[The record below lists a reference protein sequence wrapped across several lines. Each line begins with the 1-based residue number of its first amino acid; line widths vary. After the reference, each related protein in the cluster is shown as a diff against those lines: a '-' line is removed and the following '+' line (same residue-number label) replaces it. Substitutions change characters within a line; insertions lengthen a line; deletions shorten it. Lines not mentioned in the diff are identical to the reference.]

1 MQDRPN
7 KPKNNRLSLGAI
19 AGIVAAALVIGG
31 GASWLAYR
39 TLTASQTPLQPTI
52 SQGDHSPEKPQS
64 NEESV
69 QIYWLGDRGQ
79 HLELLPASIAV
90 QKSATQQEKVEIAL
104 KTLLS
109 GQTSSSESTAIPEG
123 TKLLGVTTEKDGVR
137 VNLSKEF
144 TTGGGSASMTGR
156 LGQII
161 YTATSLEPNTQVWID
176 VEGQPLELLGEG
188 EGLIVDQPMTR
199 QNFEENFEL

>member
-19 AGIVAAALVIGG
+19 AGIVVAALVIGG

-39 TLTASQTPLQPTI
+39 TLTASQTPSQPTI
-52 SQGDHSPEKPQS
+52 TKGDGAPEKPQAT
-64 NEESV
+64 EESV

-79 HLELLPASIAV
+79 HLELLPASISI
-90 QKSATQQEKVEIAL
+90 QKSASKQEKVETAL
-104 KTLLS
+104 KTLLN
-109 GQTSSSESTAIPEG
+109 GQPTASESTAIPEG
-123 TKLLGVTTEKDGVR
+123 TKLLGVTTEQDGVR

-144 TTGGGSASMTGR
+144 TTGGGTASMTGR

-161 YTATSLEPNTQVWID
+161 YTATSLEPNSQVWLD

-188 EGLIVDQPMTR
+188 EGLMVDQPMTR
-199 QNFEENFEL
+199 ENFKENFEL

>member
-19 AGIVAAALVIGG
+19 AGIVVAALVIGG

-39 TLTASQTPLQPTI
+39 TLTASQTSSQPTI
-52 SQGDHSPEKPQS
+52 TKGDRAPEKLQAT
-64 NEESV
+64 EENV

-90 QKSATQQEKVEIAL
+90 QKSANKQEKVELAL
-104 KTLLS
+104 KTLLN
-109 GQTSSSESTAIPEG
+109 GQPTASESTAIPEG
-123 TKLLGVTTEKDGVR
+123 TKLLGVTTEQDGVR

-144 TTGGGSASMTGR
+144 TTGGGTASMTGR

-161 YTATSLEPNTQVWID
+161 YTATSTEPNSQVWID

>member
-19 AGIVAAALVIGG
+19 AGIVVAALVIGG

-39 TLTASQTPLQPTI
+39 TLTALQTPSAPTI
-52 SQGDHSPEKPQS
+52 PQGEGSEKPQS
-64 NEESV
+64 TEESV

-79 HLELLPASIAV
+79 RLELLPASIAV
-90 QKSATQQEKVEIAL
+90 QKSANKQEKVEIAL
-104 KTLLS
+104 KSLLS
-109 GQTSSSESTAIPEG
+109 GQTTASESTAIPEG

-144 TTGGGSASMTGR
+144 TTGGGTASMTGR

-161 YTATSLEPNTQVWID
+161 YTATSVEPNSQVWID